1 MEPEEHGLA
10 ADNHSQEESEDW
22 GSCTEG
28 NLEMS
33 EVGEEES
40 EEETDES
47 FKYWLKDI
55 SECLRGFRKVDPDK
69 MQQAAEE
76 EREEESDAERSMRI
90 VKSVLGK

>member
-1 MEPEEHGLA
+1 MESEEHGLA
-10 ADNHSQEESEDW
+10 ADNHSQEESEDG

-40 EEETDES
+40 EEGDES

-90 VKSVLGK
+90 VKSVLGE